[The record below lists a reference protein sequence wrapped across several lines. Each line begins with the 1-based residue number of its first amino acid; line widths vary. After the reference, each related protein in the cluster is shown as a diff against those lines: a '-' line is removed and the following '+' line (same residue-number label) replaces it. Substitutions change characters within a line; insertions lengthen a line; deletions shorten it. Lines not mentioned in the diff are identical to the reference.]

1 MVDGSTHRCFA
12 QTAASPKRRT
22 SLVRSHSFADQQYGG
37 TFGGKIKTDKLWYFG
52 GYEGEHQPSTYTA
65 SPIIGSAF
73 SHPSTLKVN
82 EWLGRLDYQR
92 NEKNHFLLRGD
103 KFSNSTDFAGAAE
116 PSSAPGAACPVALC
130 VSTYAPLSKI
140 HYDARYGYWILE
152 RDGFRG
158 TPYNRVDSRL
168 QESFKNKE
176 RYNVIVAVE
185 AFNLINHSNYGNF
198 ATTASIGTGA
208 NTYGTPL
215 AVTGN
220 PVEHFARSLQFIGRF
235 SF

>member
-1 MVDGSTHRCFA
+1 VH
-12 QTAASPKRRT
+12 
-22 SLVRSHSFADQQYGG
+22 
-37 TFGGKIKTDKLWYFG
+37 
-52 GYEGEHQPSTYTA
+52 
-65 SPIIGSAF
+65 
-73 SHPSTLKVN
+73 
-82 EWLGRLDYQR
+82 EWLCRLDYQR